1 VLVNKEARAL
11 LFLWI
16 QTYLCHLTMT
26 RFDSFK
32 IVLKVGIYVYLQYLD
47 QGSWKEIITLLQI

>member
-1 VLVNKEARAL
+1 VYYQQKT
-11 LFLWI
+11 WI

-47 QGSWKEIITLLQI
+47 QGSWKELITLQQI